1 MDSGVII
8 YGIVSGTKIKRSR
21 ISGKPVFHFFGTIST
36 GNLRYTKMKRG
47 FTILLLLLTTTCRAQ
62 NSPEVSNLSLTD
74 SSLRILYIGV
84 DNYLQITGIKKP
96 EDLEVTIS
104 GGATDI
110 RQYEASR
117 YVVRTSVVGQSTLS
131 IFLKGKLLK
140 RIEYNVYTLGPAV
153 AGVNYKRNTT
163 LRKNEILE
171 APRINLFVENAKLRL
186 NDQVVSFTMY
196 LEMNGDSFF
205 IPTQGNQLNQQQL
218 NTIRQLSGGATLFFD
233 DIRVKGPDSRTTK
246 AEPFWIKIE

>member
-1 MDSGVII
+1 
-8 YGIVSGTKIKRSR
+8 
-21 ISGKPVFHFFGTIST
+21 
-36 GNLRYTKMKRG
+36 MKSG
-47 FTILLLLLTTTCRAQ
+47 FTILLLLLTTNSWAQ

-96 EDLEVTIS
+96 ENLEVTIS
-104 GGATDI
+104 GGATVI
-110 RQYEASR
+110 RQHEPFR
-117 YVVRTSVVGQSTLS
+117 YIVRTSVVGQSTLS

-163 LRKNEILE
+163 LRKNEIPE
-171 APRINLFVENAKLRL
+171 APRINLYVENAKLRV

-196 LEMNGDSFF
+196 LKIKGDSLFL
-205 IPTQGNQLNQQQL
+205 PTQGNQLNQQQL
-218 NTIRQLSGGATLFFD
+218 NTIRQLNTRAILFFD
-233 DIRVKGPDSRTTK
+233 DIRVKCSSGRTTK